1 MEAEIVETSALSA
14 RGAGVVDRGDAACSE
29 LLAGR
34 VRLKQMGR
42 DLSALSM
49 ESQKGIPVPGH
60 QLSGCGGQ

>member
-1 MEAEIVETSALSA
+1 M
-14 RGAGVVDRGDAACSE
+14 VDRGDAACSE
-29 LLAGR
+29 LLAGW

>member
-1 MEAEIVETSALSA
+1 MEAEIETSALSA